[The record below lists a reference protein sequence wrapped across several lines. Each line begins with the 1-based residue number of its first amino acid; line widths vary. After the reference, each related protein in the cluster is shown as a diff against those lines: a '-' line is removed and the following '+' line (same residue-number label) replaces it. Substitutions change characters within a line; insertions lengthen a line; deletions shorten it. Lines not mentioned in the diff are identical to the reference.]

1 MYPPFSAT
9 IEMGLFP
16 SNNVGFSHL
25 YIYRYIDR
33 NEITQEGADGFRI
46 FLHQSIGDENAIM
59 LTISMIDGELLK
71 NR

>member
-1 MYPPFSAT
+1 MEGACLRP
-9 IEMGLFP
+9 
-16 SNNVGFSHL
+16 HD
-25 YIYRYIDR
+25 IDR